1 MNTVKAFAKINLSL
15 SLGNKRADGFHEIK
29 TVLQTISLFDSLT
42 FRKTNKRS
50 YAIIDGKYTDV
61 PANGNI
67 ALKALDLIK
76 KFANITDNYEVRI
89 TKRIPVQAGM
99 GGGSSDAWSVFEY
112 IAAKYDLKKK
122 SSDLLKLASRL
133 GSDIPFFYF
142 KGRVLAEGRGEIL
155 TPLEDAE
162 KKYLLIV
169 KPPFGIS
176 TEEAYKLWDEYCDK
190 NKLNSAVPYVYE
202 YKNDFEKAIFKKYP
216 SLENIKKRMLVLN
229 AKHALMTGSGSAVIG
244 LFKDKNDQ
252 KEASSDQE
260 LNESGDVIIA
270 ETLGKEELKS

>member
-76 KFANITDNYEVRI
+76 NFANITDNYEVRI

-162 KKYLLIV
+162 KKYLLI
-169 KPPFGIS
+169 P
-176 TEEAYKLWDEYCDK
+176 
-190 NKLNSAVPYVYE
+190 
-202 YKNDFEKAIFKKYP
+202 
-216 SLENIKKRMLVLN
+216 
-229 AKHALMTGSGSAVIG
+229 
-244 LFKDKNDQ
+244 
-252 KEASSDQE
+252 
-260 LNESGDVIIA
+260 
-270 ETLGKEELKS
+270 